1 MGNKILPMLYANRVV
16 DKSYSLLKQNWSAPT
31 VMTVIICFFM
41 LLIHSFETIGIFNGN
56 RNIEIRIQSP
66 ENLIKTY
73 NMQSNAPKIEYNEMI
88 VSEKLQNFSEKNRE
102 ENLEKIRF
110 MMMDS
115 AMEQVNMEDIN
126 NSFANGINNQ
136 EEEAAEFFDL

>member
-1 MGNKILPMLYANRVV
+1 
-16 DKSYSLLKQNWSAPT
+16 
-31 VMTVIICFFM
+31 
-41 LLIHSFETIGIFNGN
+41 
-56 RNIEIRIQSP
+56 
-66 ENLIKTY
+66 
-73 NMQSNAPKIEYNEMI
+73 MQSNAPKIEYNEMI

-115 AMEQVNMEDIN
+115 AMEQVNMENVDSSNGNSGIDI
-126 NSFANGINNQ
+126 Q

>member
-1 MGNKILPMLYANRVV
+1 MLYANRVV

-41 LLIHSFETIGIFNGN
+41 LLIHPFETIGILNGN

-88 VSEKLQNFSEKNRE
+88 FSEKNR
-102 ENLEKIRF
+102 
-110 MMMDS
+110 
-115 AMEQVNMEDIN
+115 AWH
-126 NSFANGINNQ
+126 AP
-136 EEEAAEFFDL
+136 AAAPRSETHPRLFHRLHQASGG

>member
-1 MGNKILPMLYANRVV
+1 MLYANRVV

-41 LLIHSFETIGIFNGN
+41 LLIHSFETIGILNGN

-115 AMEQVNMEDIN
+115 AMEQVNMENVDSSNGNSGIDI
-126 NSFANGINNQ
+126 Q